1 MTTNTTTNNA
11 TIMNINF
18 LAETINAEQKTELFN
33 AVRYE
38 NATLNIQ
45 LLTETIA
52 KLESKIANEKGNYTE
67 EEVKVFEVQKV
78 ALEESLANYEE
89 VKTET
94 LSVYE
99 SVVAD
104 MSKRNE
110 NGFGNDK
117 DVVRTVLRVLA
128 SWDNSKLIKY
138 AIIPTFQNAD
148 LYNALQTIHVNSS
161 ANEEGRLVLSN
172 EVKDAY
178 KNASDELEHIIKV
191 HFSLPFATTY
201 TDKTRV
207 KLTAEDKKLLHDC
220 YICGFSN
227 KFDTDDDGVV
237 SFKKRTV
244 NTLVKAKKDKKSGET
259 TYDYSRLASTICN
272 IVIRHYFA

>member
-18 LAETINAEQKTELFN
+18 LAEKVTDEQKNELFN

-45 LLTETIA
+45 LLTESIA
-52 KLESKIANEKGNYTE
+52 KLEKKIANEKETYSI
-67 EEVKVFEVQKV
+67 EEVQAFEVQKI
-78 ALEESLANYEE
+78 ALEESLANFEE
-89 VKTET
+89 IQTET
-94 LSVYE
+94 ESVYN

-128 SWDNSKLIKY
+128 SWDNSKLVKY
-138 AIIPTFQNAD
+138 AIIPTFQSAE
-148 LYNALQTIHVNSS
+148 LYNALETIHVNSNC
-161 ANEEGRLVLSN
+161 NENGELSMTK

-227 KFDTDDDGVV
+227 KFDTDEDGIV
-237 SFKKRTV
+237 SFKKRQI
-244 NTLVKAKKDKKSGET
+244 NTLVKAKKDRKSGET

>member
-1 MTTNTTTNNA
+1 MKNA

-18 LAETINAEQKTELFN
+18 LAEKATEEQKNELFN
-33 AVRYE
+33 AVRFE
-38 NATLNIQ
+38 NACLNIQ

-52 KLESKIANEKGNYTE
+52 KLEKKIANEKGTYSE
-67 EEVKVFEVQKV
+67 EEVAVFEKQKTENEK
-78 ALEESLANYEE
+78 AMASFEE

-94 LSVYE
+94 QSIYE

-128 SWDNSKLIKY
+128 SWDNSKLVKY
-138 AIIPTFQNAD
+138 AIIPCFKSAE
-148 LYNALQTIHVNSS
+148 LYNALETIHVNSKC
-161 ANEEGRLVLSN
+161 NENGELSMTK

-178 KNASDELEHIIKV
+178 KSASDELEHIIKV
-191 HFSLPFATTY
+191 HFSLPFVTTY